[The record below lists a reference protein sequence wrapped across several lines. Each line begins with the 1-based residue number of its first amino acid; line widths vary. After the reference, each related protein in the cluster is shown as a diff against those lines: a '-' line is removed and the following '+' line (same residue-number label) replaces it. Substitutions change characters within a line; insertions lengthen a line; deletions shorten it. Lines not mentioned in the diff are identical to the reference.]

1 MLLVIN
7 YVLNALESNRKVN
20 IRGIYYQNVDTFKK
34 QSNVQALLK
43 KLTEVLEVRRAA
55 LNVRPSHK
63 GLFLSSAL
71 SIQLNNG
78 NVVMGSDTSACHI
91 PTCEDISQL
100 DVVGNTFVLLSQ
112 SNLSKSQVSFV
123 LVVEK
128 ETVFSALRE
137 IQFSRSSVHGHNI
150 ILTLSNNAKG
160 KGYPDIATRDLL
172 NHLANVIPEKYI
184 LSYLKDVP
192 FIGLVDSDPHGLRIF
207 LTYKFGSENMQQ
219 EKLQMACPRLKLMGL
234 RNAEFDLLCI
244 PPNQAL
250 SITKKEKTICKK
262 MIQRLD
268 LMDRSAFGVKE
279 LKWDRDEIKQM
290 VTYDRKFEIE
300 ALYSAPTPNGETV
313 FSGQVLGEYI
323 DSKLTIWL
331 KQQAILD
338 EAGFEDMSS
347 ILSYCEHFENYTSN
361 SATDST
367 LVDNF
372 LVLSNSQDEDDFIL
386 EQ

>member
-63 GLFLSSAL
+63 GLFLSSVL

-78 NVVMGSDTSACHI
+78 NVVMGSDTSASHI

-128 ETVFSALRE
+128 ETVFSELRE

-150 ILTLSNNAKG
+150 ILT
-160 KGYPDIATRDLL
+160 
-172 NHLANVIPEKYI
+172 V
-184 LSYLKDVP
+184 
-192 FIGLVDSDPHGLRIF
+192 
-207 LTYKFGSENMQQ
+207 
-219 EKLQMACPRLKLMGL
+219 
-234 RNAEFDLLCI
+234 RNF
-244 PPNQAL
+244 
-250 SITKKEKTICKK
+250 
-262 MIQRLD
+262 
-268 LMDRSAFGVKE
+268 
-279 LKWDRDEIKQM
+279 
-290 VTYDRKFEIE
+290 
-300 ALYSAPTPNGETV
+300 
-313 FSGQVLGEYI
+313 
-323 DSKLTIWL
+323 
-331 KQQAILD
+331 
-338 EAGFEDMSS
+338 
-347 ILSYCEHFENYTSN
+347 
-361 SATDST
+361 
-367 LVDNF
+367 
-372 LVLSNSQDEDDFIL
+372 
-386 EQ
+386 